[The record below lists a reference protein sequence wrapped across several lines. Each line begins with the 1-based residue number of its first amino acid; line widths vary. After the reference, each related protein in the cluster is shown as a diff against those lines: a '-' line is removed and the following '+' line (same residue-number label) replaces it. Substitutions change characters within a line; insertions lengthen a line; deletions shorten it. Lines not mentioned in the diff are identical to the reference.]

1 MAEAQVSS
9 QAGRRLRGSSSNG
22 SAVHAM
28 NATVNLGNGSGGLQ
42 VMEWPAEW
50 SRNVWDSAA
59 IHAGE
64 NDWLDD
70 GSSNARDSENTHT
83 VQEWP
88 DGGSS
93 NASTPQWRNVTIVL
107 PNASNTTDVR
117 HAGPGYCVTTW
128 KAEPG
133 HGADYAIDNEWTALK
148 HVDLNHCLMH
158 CWATTNCYCVNFHH
172 DIDHTGHPL
181 NTFNQWMD
189 TGTCF

>member
-1 MAEAQVSS
+1 
-9 QAGRRLRGSSSNG
+9 
-22 SAVHAM
+22 
-28 NATVNLGNGSGGLQ
+28 
-42 VMEWPAEW
+42 
-50 SRNVWDSAA
+50 
-59 IHAGE
+59 
-64 NDWLDD
+64 
-70 GSSNARDSENTHT
+70 
-83 VQEWP
+83 
-88 DGGSS
+88 
-93 NASTPQWRNVTIVL
+93 
-107 PNASNTTDVR
+107 VR

-189 TGTCF
+189 TGTCFMNHKCNHAKVEKGFPNTEVCFVE